1 MKKFTILM
9 SLFALTLMAGSAFA
23 GLLDTTITTNTSDT
37 RPEGLKA
44 QVDTMKLEVPKRFQ
58 CLVDT
63 INNRYPDSDD
73 ADMKL
78 FVLKKNVKAYW
89 NIREADYPQNVLVEV
104 LARYECDF
112 DMVEFLVKKQ
122 IKAAGEL
129 ADLLN

>member
-9 SLFALTLMAGSAFA
+9 SLFCFTIITGSAFA
-23 GLLDTTITTNTSDT
+23 GDT

-44 QVDTMKLEVPKRFQ
+44 QVDLMKLEVPARFQ
-58 CLVDT
+58 CLIDD

-78 FVLKKNVKAYW
+78 FVLKKNVKSYW
-89 NIREADYPQNVLVEV
+89 NIREADYPQDILVEV
-104 LARYECDF
+104 LARYKCDF

-122 IKAAGEL
+122 IEAAGEL
-129 ADLLN
+129 DDLLN